1 MFENSFMRARAKLLK
16 KGQIKNKNIKKMSKS
31 R

>member
-16 KGQIKNKNIKKMSKS
+16 KRQTKNKNIKKLPKS